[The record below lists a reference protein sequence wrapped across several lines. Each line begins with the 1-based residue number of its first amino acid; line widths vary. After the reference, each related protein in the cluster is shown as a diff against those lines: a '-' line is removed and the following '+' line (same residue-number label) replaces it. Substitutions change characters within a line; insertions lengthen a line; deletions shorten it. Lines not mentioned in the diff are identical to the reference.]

1 MTLDLH
7 SAMIDTSKG
16 INHREKERGIDMRV
30 GYIRVS
36 TVEQHEDRQVKDLT
50 ENAKVSKVFMDK
62 LSGKDT
68 NRPQLKAMLDYVRE
82 GDTVVVSEYSRLARS
97 TRDLIDIVETLKA
110 KGVNVISM
118 KENYDNNTPQGRLI
132 LKIFMDI
139 AEFERELMLQRQKE
153 GIAIAKANGKYKGR
167 QSKQKPADW
176 ESLKAMYM
184 SRQITVSEI
193 AKRCDVSRPIVY
205 KWLKETPAGTPEET

>member
-1 MTLDLH
+1 
-7 SAMIDTSKG
+7 MIDTSKG
-16 INHREKERGIDMRV
+16 INQREKERGIVMRV

-50 ENAKVSKVFMDK
+50 ENAKVSKVFIDK

-68 NRPQLKAMLDYVRE
+68 NRPQLNAMIDYVRE

-97 TRDLIDIVETLKA
+97 TRDLIDIIETLQN
-110 KGVNVISM
+110 KGVTVISM
-118 KENYDNNTPQGRLI
+118 KEKLDTSTPQGE
-132 LKIFMDI
+132 FMLTVFAGI
-139 AEFERELMLQRQKE
+139 ATLERKLMLQRQRE

-167 QSKQKPADW
+167 QSKQKPDDW